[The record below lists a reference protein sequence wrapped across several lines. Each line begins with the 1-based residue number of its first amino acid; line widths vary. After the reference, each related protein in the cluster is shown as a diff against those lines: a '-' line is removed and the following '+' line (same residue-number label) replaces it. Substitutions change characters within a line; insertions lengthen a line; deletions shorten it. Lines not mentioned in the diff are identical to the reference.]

1 MKLIALTSFMF
12 DRPIAGGSE
21 FDCECPINAH
31 SLVSTGV
38 ARYKS
43 ADAGKQPEQSEAAEP
58 EMGVEEEKQEAEP
71 EQPKPEQPKRR
82 RK

>member
-12 DRPIAGGSE
+12 DRPIAGGAE

-43 ADAGKQPEQSEAAEP
+43 ADAKPVEQAEAAEP
-58 EMGVEEEKQEAEP
+58 DVGVEDQDAEP